1 MGGSSRRQREA
12 AAGGRQLSFP
22 LSSGLQQPK
31 ATAPRLVSRTPEEE
45 VELSQSGKP
54 ALPADVSELL
64 IPPYS
69 RLPRKQKAEIAA
81 QLMLIAERQWWASA
95 KIYLDYCYEKKF
107 EEEDGQAQPS
117 S

>member
-1 MGGSSRRQREA
+1 MRRSGVRSARRCSQRSRWLCR
-12 AAGGRQLSFP
+12 S
-22 LSSGLQQPK
+22 
-31 ATAPRLVSRTPEEE
+31 PRPANPPPR
-45 VELSQSGKP
+45 ELSQSGKP

-95 KIYLDYCYEKKF
+95 KIYLDYCYEKTF
-107 EEEDGQAQPS
+107 EEKDGQAQPS

>member
-1 MGGSSRRQREA
+1 M
-12 AAGGRQLSFP
+12 
-22 LSSGLQQPK
+22 
-31 ATAPRLVSRTPEEE
+31 
-45 VELSQSGKP
+45 ELSQSGKP

-81 QLMLIAERQWWASA
+81 QFMLIAERQWWASA
-95 KIYLDYCYEKKF
+95 KIYLYLDYCYEKKF

>member
-1 MGGSSRRQREA
+1 MLAEESLALPQPASSQSPPRE
-12 AAGGRQLSFP
+12 
-22 LSSGLQQPK
+22 
-31 ATAPRLVSRTPEEE
+31 EEE

-95 KIYLDYCYEKKF
+95 KIYLDYCYEITQKTF
-107 EEEDGQAQPS
+107 AEEDGQAQPS

>member
-1 MGGSSRRQREA
+1 MLAEESLALPQPASSQ
-12 AAGGRQLSFP
+12 SP
-22 LSSGLQQPK
+22 
-31 ATAPRLVSRTPEEE
+31 PR
-45 VELSQSGKP
+45 ELSQSGKP

-107 EEEDGQAQPS
+107 EGEDGQAQPS